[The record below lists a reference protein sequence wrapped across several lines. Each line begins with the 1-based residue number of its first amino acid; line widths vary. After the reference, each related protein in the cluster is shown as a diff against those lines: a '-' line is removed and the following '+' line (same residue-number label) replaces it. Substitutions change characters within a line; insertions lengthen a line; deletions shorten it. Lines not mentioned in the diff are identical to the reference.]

1 MLRQLKPEHHR
12 ILHEI
17 TLAGQN
23 VLRGDDLE
31 GGQPLQRGD
40 ISYFSLLLMM
50 TALADAE
57 FKTFMDYYAPAMG
70 YEISYDQYHE
80 FKLDIGKV
88 LKDNEHITSYNFLD
102 VEEPDLVDDDP
113 ENSSSRSSRTKSC

>member
-1 MLRQLKPEHHR
+1 M
-12 ILHEI
+12 
-17 TLAGQN
+17 
-23 VLRGDDLE
+23 E

-40 ISYFSLLLMM
+40 ISYFPLLLMM

-57 FKTFMDYYAPAMG
+57 IKTFMDYYAPAMG

-88 LKDNEHITSYNFLD
+88 LKDNKHITSDNFLD

-113 ENSSSRSSRTKSC
+113 ETSSRSSRTKSC